1 MLLSCSSLLSS
12 PQALFDFTGNSK
24 LELSFKAGD
33 VIFLLSRIN
42 KDWLEVR
49 VKARVEMKMEE
60 RLEVR
65 VEERLE
71 VKVEVRVAVNTEVT
85 MQMRFDALSPVG
97 PSENEEGPGR
107 SQGGDAI

>member
-1 MLLSCSSLLSS
+1 MRPPCSSLLSS

-24 LELSFKAGD
+24 LELTFKAGD

-60 RLEVR
+60 SWR
-65 VEERLE
+65 
-71 VKVEVRVAVNTEVT
+71 
-85 MQMRFDALSPVG
+85 
-97 PSENEEGPGR
+97 
-107 SQGGDAI
+107 